1 MIKSQYLE
9 DKFALIERNI
19 TIAKSVNDLHLASML
34 SGYLVVSISGIYED
48 CIEHLFIQRAG
59 KKNDR
64 EMQNLIKTLIDRH
77 FRNPNYGKVK
87 ELVKALDSEQA
98 ENVLREIDIRSKQ
111 ALDSIVNNKNNI
123 AHGKVSNATIGDIE
137 GYHEDV
143 LEIFE
148 ALEKI
153 LLS

>member
-9 DKFALIERNI
+9 DKFALIKRNI

-34 SGYLVVSISGIYED
+34 NGYLVVSISGIYED

-77 FRNPNYGKVK
+77 FRNPNYDKVK
-87 ELVKALDSEQA
+87 DLVKALDSEQA

-111 ALDSIVNNKNNI
+111 ALDSIVNNKNSV